1 MYLYI
6 YIFIYYAIILTVV
19 QKPYYI
25 NVDGDLSLSL
35 FYFSCGLKL
44 MYSCMIQKFSL
55 QTATLFQTVPSTQLG
70 LMSEK
75 AGISSSGKPSVY
87 KESLSK
93 ETGLNKRTGEL
104 KQSVRNNGSTEGL
117 LLDPV

>member
-1 MYLYI
+1 
-6 YIFIYYAIILTVV
+6 
-19 QKPYYI
+19 
-25 NVDGDLSLSL
+25 
-35 FYFSCGLKL
+35 

-75 AGISSSGKPSVY
+75 AAISSSGKPSVF
-87 KESLSK
+87 KGNLSK
-93 ETGLNKRTGEL
+93 ETGLNERRGEL
-104 KQSVRNNGSTEGL
+104 KQSVRNKGSTEGL